1 MTGAKPL
8 PAPST
13 AADDVLSDYL
23 GYTMKRVLSVVQADL
38 AQVLGDFGLR
48 AVSFSALGVV
58 VRQPGI
64 SQSGLAEVLA
74 VERSNL
80 VQLVDD
86 LSGRGLITRAPVAG
100 DRRRHALMPTREG
113 SALHARAAGAVAAH
127 EAAMFHML
135 DTGERATL
143 LHLLHKVRAGLG

>member
-1 MTGAKPL
+1 MTGATPQA
-8 PAPST
+8 APSP
-13 AADDVLSDYL
+13 AADEALSGYL
-23 GYTMKRVLSVVQADL
+23 GYNMKRVLSVVQADL

-86 LSGRGLITRAPVAG
+86 LSGRGLVTRAPVAG

-113 SALHARAAGAVAAH
+113 STLHARAAGAVAAH

-135 DTGERATL
+135 DKAERATL
-143 LHLLHKVRAGLG
+143 LHLLHKVRAGLD